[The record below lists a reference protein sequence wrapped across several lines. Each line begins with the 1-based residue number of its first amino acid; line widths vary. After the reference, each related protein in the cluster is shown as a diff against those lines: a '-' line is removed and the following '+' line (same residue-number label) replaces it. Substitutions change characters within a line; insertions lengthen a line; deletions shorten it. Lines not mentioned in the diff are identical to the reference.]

1 MIFVMM
7 KMRTLS
13 IFSLSANLVVWCGVV
28 FLMGVGKTIL
38 SKVRRIT
45 WIEFPLSGRTSP
57 FVILLARLDWLVPS
71 TTLEGT

>member
-1 MIFVMM
+1 
-7 KMRTLS
+7 
-13 IFSLSANLVVWCGVV
+13 
-28 FLMGVGKTIL
+28 MGVGKTIL